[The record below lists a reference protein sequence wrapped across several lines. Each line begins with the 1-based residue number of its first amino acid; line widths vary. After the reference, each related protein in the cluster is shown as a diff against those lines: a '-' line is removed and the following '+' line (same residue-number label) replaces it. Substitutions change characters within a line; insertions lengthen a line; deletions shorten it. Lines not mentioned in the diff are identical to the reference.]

1 MAVMAAR
8 CHETP
13 DGTEAPAT
21 DCHFD
26 PFQWSMVSF
35 PTAHASRE
43 EIATTAFNPVKR
55 PPDATP
61 CSATGAV
68 TAVLPRSADHPA
80 DARGAALNPAA
91 AARLEA
97 CRPVHAPA
105 SSKAPAARRRD
116 KRDRTLPS
124 HTSSFVEDFRCSAE
138 PNGMCPFSR
147 SRGSFS
153 GIAHRAGPSP
163 HVKPV
168 EVGRHLDRRA
178 ERPGNRPRPLHSS
191 SG

>member
-1 MAVMAAR
+1 MAAR

-13 DGTEAPAT
+13 DGPKCREI

-43 EIATTAFNPVKR
+43 EIATTGFNPVKR

-91 AARLEA
+91 AARLE
-97 CRPVHAPA
+97 PA
-105 SSKAPAARRRD
+105 GRYMRRPAA
-116 KRDRTLPS
+116 K
-124 HTSSFVEDFRCSAE
+124 
-138 PNGMCPFSR
+138 
-147 SRGSFS
+147 
-153 GIAHRAGPSP
+153 
-163 HVKPV
+163 
-168 EVGRHLDRRA
+168 
-178 ERPGNRPRPLHSS
+178 RPLHDAETSVTEHFRPTHPVSS
-191 SG
+191 KISGAQLNPMACVHSPVLVGFSPV